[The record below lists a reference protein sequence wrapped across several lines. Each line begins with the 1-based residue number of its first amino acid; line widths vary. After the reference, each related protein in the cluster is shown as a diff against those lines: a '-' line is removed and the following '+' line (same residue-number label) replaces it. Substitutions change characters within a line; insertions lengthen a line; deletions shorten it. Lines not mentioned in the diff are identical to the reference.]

1 VIASPAADRRST
13 PVASLVRGWFACIAV
28 AVACIGGSAN
38 AQAVMGIGEQAL
50 GPPRGVVRVTIAPS
64 FETFDERF
72 LPDGE
77 TEPLGARLTM
87 PALGASVFP
96 AITGTSAAV
105 RTLSG
110 SPGFEG
116 SLGVSRLRA
125 STSVNTLRLGAELG
139 LTHRISLMASV
150 PLVRTRTELQLD
162 VNGAAGTLGI
172 NPALLDP
179 DLAVFNQGALDAQ
192 NAAWSALD
200 ALIATCTAPG
210 ATDGRCPDV
219 QANLTTLQ
227 ALSADAAAAA
237 AASAALYSPDAP
249 FAPVQGGSTDAA
261 IAARLDA
268 LAAAF
273 AAWPTLGLPLF
284 PGAVFAPAEG
294 PIGSQEAQAVLGDP
308 AFGVGIDS
316 LVARS
321 RFGLG
326 DIEVGMRLLLLDSPG
341 RGRRLSPGG
350 MHVRLAVTGGARL
363 GTGEAPDP
371 DQPFDPGTGD
381 GQTDLIGAAHLDL
394 LFGGRFWTT
403 VSGRYVRQL
412 EDRPTLRI
420 APPWLALAPLDS
432 RGEVERDLGDY
443 VELEVAPRIVLGR
456 YLSIGARYAVRDKEA
471 DRHTLAADAVL
482 PPGGLPFEAGVLDS
496 ATAYTAQEL
505 GLGFTYSTIAANAR
519 GLARLPIEVTYQHVE
534 SLSASDGYV
543 PKRRR
548 DEVRIRVYLSLFG
561 GR

>member
-1 VIASPAADRRST
+1 MIETPAADRRST
-13 PVASLVRGWFACIAV
+13 PVASLVRGWFACIAA
-28 AVACIGGSAN
+28 AVACIAVPLD
-38 AQAVMGIGEQAL
+38 AQAVMGIGEQVL

-77 TEPLGARLTM
+77 TEPLGARLTT

-116 SLGVSRLRA
+116 SLGISSLRA

-139 LTHRISLMASV
+139 LTDRLSLMASV
-150 PLVRTRTELQLD
+150 PLVRARTELQLD
-162 VNGAAGTLGI
+162 VNGAGGNLGI

-210 ATDGRCPDV
+210 ATDGRCPEV

-227 ALSADAAAAA
+227 ALSADATAAA

-249 FAPVQGGSTDAA
+249 FAPVQGGSADAA

-294 PIGSQEAQAVLGDP
+294 PIGSQEAPAVLGDP
-308 AFGVGIDS
+308 AFGIGIDS

-321 RFGLG
+321 RFGVG

-341 RGRRLSPGG
+341 RERRLSPGG

-363 GTGEAPDP
+363 GTGEAPDA

-403 VSGRYVRQL
+403 ISGRYVRQL
-412 EDRPTLRI
+412 EDRQTMRI
-420 APPWLALAPLDS
+420 APPWLALAPLAS
-432 RGEVERDLGDY
+432 RHEVERDLGDY
-443 VELEVAPRIVLGR
+443 IELEVAPRIVLGR
-456 YLSIGARYAVRDKEA
+456 YLSIGARYAMRDKEA
-471 DRHTLAADAVL
+471 DRHTLATGAEL
-482 PPGGLPFEAGVLDS
+482 PPEGLPFEAEVLDS
-496 ATAYTAQEL
+496 ATAYTVQEL
-505 GLGFTYSTIAANAR
+505 GVGFTYSTMAAKAR

-548 DEVRIRVYLSLFG
+548 DEVRIRVYLSVFG